1 MKKMYIAVLD
11 TVPDFMVPTLVA
23 HTIINAHTQFE
34 RDPEYD
40 DWLDNSFKKVTLRVN
55 QKEFDRIAA
64 IPQTYLGHENSTLE
78 GAKSCA
84 IPMPCEDADRPNV
97 LRCAKMWSP
106 DQSALEQELAAWKAL
121 YAEHSGL
128 DVEYADGEMKYVY

>member
-23 HTIINAHTQFE
+23 HTILAAHIQFE
-34 RDPEYD
+34 RAEAYD
-40 DWLDNSFKKVTLRVN
+40 DWLDHSFKKVTLRVN

-64 IPQTYLGHENSTLE
+64 LPVVYLGHENTTLD
-78 GAKSCA
+78 GVKSCA
-84 IPMPCEDADRPNV
+84 IPMPCDDSDRPNV

-106 DQSALEQELAAWKAL
+106 DQTAIAQELAAWKEL
-121 YAEHSGL
+121 YEEHGE
-128 DVEYADGEMKYVY
+128 VTAMYVDGTMTYVY